1 MDTSRSERRT
11 PTFRQ
16 FAMVMAAVTWFAL
29 LLPVG
34 ARAAGQLVTLADPTT
49 TQKARVI
56 APGALRVA
64 EYNDPAR
71 LPITEAGFGTLSDAT
86 SGASGNIMTV
96 PDGYR
101 LVIETV
107 SVRASLPTGERSW
120 RTWIYYPGSFFVPL
134 FLAGN
139 SAGRDNYYGSERVE
153 LYVDPG
159 EDVQWVLNRD
169 SSVGEASVYFNISG
183 HLVKI

>member
-1 MDTSRSERRT
+1 MDTSHPERRT

-34 ARAAGQLVTLADPTT
+34 VRAAGQFVTLADPTT
-49 TQKARVI
+49 TQKARVV

-71 LPITEAGFGTLSDAT
+71 MPITEEAFGALPQA
-86 SGASGNIMTV
+86 ASGSSGTIMTV
-96 PDGYR
+96 PDDYR

-107 SVRASLPTGERSW
+107 SVRVSLPTGQRAW
-120 RTWIYYPGSFFVPL
+120 RTWLHYPGSFFVPL
-134 FLAGN
+134 FLAG
-139 SAGRDNYYGSERVE
+139 SSSGKDNYYGSERVE
-153 LYVDPG
+153 LYADPG
-159 EDVQWVLNRD
+159 SEVLWVLNRD
-169 SSVGEASVYFNISG
+169 SSVGEASIYFNISG
-183 HLVKI
+183 HLVRL